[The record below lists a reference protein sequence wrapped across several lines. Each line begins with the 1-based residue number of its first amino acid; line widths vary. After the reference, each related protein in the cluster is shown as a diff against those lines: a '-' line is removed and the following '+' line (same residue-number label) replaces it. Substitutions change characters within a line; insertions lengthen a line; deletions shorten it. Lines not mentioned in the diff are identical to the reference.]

1 MKSSP
6 GRATAALLAG
16 MMLAACGSGS
26 NHGGAAGGAGGSAEA
41 GKGGD
46 GGAGGD
52 VGGSGGTGG
61 GNAGSGGGGSGGT
74 TTPPDAALPVDTL
87 PSTAD
92 TSSAP
97 DKGGN
102 TGPFAL
108 TSSVVKAGDM
118 IDMKYRC
125 GTVNVSPPLS
135 WPAGPAGTMSYAV
148 TLLHAASVHWVLW
161 DIPAD
166 VTSLPEAIERK
177 AEPSV
182 PAGAKQAM
190 PNLDGA
196 TWYGYTGPCPHGAN
210 QHYEYNVYAM
220 KVAKLDG
227 VTTMSKATDVNAA
240 ILKSGA
246 LATAQLSVMATGK

>member
-1 MKSSP
+1 
-6 GRATAALLAG
+6 
-16 MMLAACGSGS
+16 
-26 NHGGAAGGAGGSAEA
+26 
-41 GKGGD
+41 
-46 GGAGGD
+46 
-52 VGGSGGTGG
+52 
-61 GNAGSGGGGSGGT
+61 
-74 TTPPDAALPVDTL
+74 
-87 PSTAD
+87 
-92 TSSAP
+92 
-97 DKGGN
+97 
-102 TGPFAL
+102 
-108 TSSVVKAGDM
+108 VVKAGDM

-148 TLLHAASVHWVLW
+148 TMLHAASVHWVLW

-166 VTSLPEAIERK
+166 VTSLPEAVERK

-227 VTTMSKATDVNAA
+227 VTTMSKATEVNAA